1 MFTETFD
8 CAYETF
14 KNEVCVVCVRK
25 WGADGRGSGFQ
36 LSSFFG
42 TLEKYDNA
50 MVAISHVV

>member
-25 WGADGRGSGFQ
+25 WGADGRG
-36 LSSFFG
+36 LWIADIR
-42 TLEKYDNA
+42 K
-50 MVAISHVV
+50 V